1 MYSTSMKKLLS
12 LLTVFALVFG
22 MIAMVRPMQANA
34 ATVEIPISNG
44 DFETGAFGGA
54 VSGSNGATIV
64 EKATYEGNYA
74 LKFDATGEILTVTG
88 YLAEAT
94 TAEST
99 VTLSFWAKVLAG
111 STQNSVNF
119 GLFATNESWGNRVQ
133 KYGAG
138 YPEVGGQWKQIN
150 QALAVPAGTKIIQ
163 AQIYLGAAGA
173 TAIIDNVSITD
184 GNGNEILHSGGF
196 EKGALNDDFNAND
209 ALEIVCTPVHSGN
222 FAAHADKSAGN
233 GNISTTISIEP
244 SSVAR
249 TMTFSYWMYAPT
261 SANGAHNM
269 VVCFDTSS
277 GNWTNLSTKYGAQYA
292 TPGVWVQKTME
303 IAVAANTNTLQI
315 QLYAQDAGADFYIDD
330 LKLTEE
336 VANVAVNH
344 DVTLTLNQVTGDGTW
359 QFAISEA
366 PANKYYKVAAT
377 IDGVACNFLMGES
390 GGIMCIYPN
399 FFTALGGAVPTE
411 QIIIAEGTV
420 LKAVDS
426 ANGWQEIEGADTLT
440 IAEKIDLS
448 YVDGAWSKTVYTTDV
463 TLSLNQV
470 TADGTWQFAISEAP
484 ANKYYKVPATIDGT
498 AYNVLM
504 GESGGIMCIYPNFFT
519 ALGGAVPTEQII
531 IAEGT
536 VLKAVD
542 STNGWQEIEGAE
554 TLTIT
559 EKIDLSYVNG
569 AWSKT
574 VYTTNVEISFNQVT
588 SDGTWQFGLTPA
600 PAERFYKVPA
610 IVDGT
615 ACNVLIGE
623 ADGIMCV
630 YPNFFTAIGGVVP
643 TESLVIP
650 AGTVMYAVD
659 STNGWQVIDGANTLT
674 VTNGLSVEYNLGTWQ
689 DMSQYAGVTFEEIT
703 ASDLIVYKWEDQA
716 ANNYRS
722 VLGIYA
728 PNAQFGND
736 AGWGNFTKVAG
747 KVLINGAEVSVVY
760 GMAPSADDD
769 SSWGANNAILLYITG
784 DGYWDAVTTASSVT
798 ICAGT
803 MLVSGVD
810 NTKGVKFAEDFTMYK
825 NCDGS
830 WDTTADTHVYNQQN
844 TELEG
849 ALATDANC
857 QSAATY
863 YYSCFCGKL
872 GGETFSSGELGN
884 HNFVNGSCSVCG
896 QAAQSITISFQTVAA
911 DGTWQLIP
919 SAAPADSYYKANVLI
934 DGKEYAILMQYSDN
948 MLLIYPNFFTALGG
962 AVPAEST
969 VIPANTELKP
979 VTTSSNGWVEIED
992 AAVLLVTAELKIEK
1006 IAGKWFE
1013 MSKYSNVE
1021 FKEIYGADLDLY
1033 YQNIMRLSD
1042 YSDSQINTGLLL
1054 YPEYRELYDHYG
1066 RDANMTTFGFVPNIP
1081 TLQIPNDANWTNFT
1095 LLGTV
1100 SVAGAEPWETYM
1112 MQTPDSS
1119 DDAET
1124 AMTNGFL
1131 VRFYNGYVAD
1141 QATSVTIEPGT
1152 KIVTKD
1158 GTAGFVFVD
1167 GYTIYRD
1174 ENGNWSDVAPAGTNP
1189 VSRWSLLLADN
1200 IGVVFEMNV
1209 AETDTVT
1216 FTVNGTPVTAQKDGN
1231 TYTVYLAAAQ
1241 MTDQIE
1247 VFVNG
1252 VAVEK
1257 TYSVR
1262 AYADIILSGGY
1273 GDLVVNLVKQMLN
1286 YGAASQTVF
1295 SYNTTNLANS
1305 GIDVTA
1311 SVPTGD
1317 GEIQVSG
1324 NVDGITFYGA
1334 SLLHRTKTAVRIY
1347 FAAQSVKGLT
1357 FTANGVPCNA
1367 SQKDGLFYVEV
1378 AGINPQDLGSDVAV
1392 TVSNGT
1398 DTLSIAYSPMDYIVR
1413 MYEKAGTA
1421 DNTKALV
1428 QALYG
1433 YYLAA
1438 VDYTA

>member
-54 VSGSNGATIV
+54 VAGSNGASIV

-138 YPEVGGQWKQIN
+138 YPEVGGQWKQIS

-344 DVTLTLNQVTGDGTW
+344 DVTLSLNQVTSDGTW
-359 QFAISEA
+359 QFSISEA

-377 IDGVACNFLMGES
+377 IDGVACNF
-390 GGIMCIYPN
+390 
-399 FFTALGGAVPTE
+399 
-411 QIIIAEGTV
+411 
-420 LKAVDS
+420 
-426 ANGWQEIEGADTLT
+426 
-440 IAEKIDLS
+440 
-448 YVDGAWSKTVYTTDV
+448 
-463 TLSLNQV
+463 
-470 TADGTWQFAISEAP
+470 
-484 ANKYYKVPATIDGT
+484 
-498 AYNVLM
+498 LM

-689 DMSQYAGVTFEEIT
+689 DMSQYADVTFEEIT

-716 ANNYRS
+716 ASNYRS

-736 AGWGNFTKVAG
+736 ANWGNFTKVAG
-747 KVLINGAEVSVVY
+747 KVLIDGAEVSVVY
-760 GMAPSADDD
+760 GMAPATD
-769 SSWGANNAILLYITG
+769 SSWAADNAIMLYITG

-849 ALATDANC
+849 ALATEANC

-872 GGETFSSGELGN
+872 GSETFSSGELGN

>member
-1 MYSTSMKKLLS
+1 MYSISMKKLLS

-54 VSGSNGATIV
+54 VAGSNGASIV

-138 YPEVGGQWKQIN
+138 YPIVGGDWKQIS

-173 TAIIDNVSITD
+173 TAIVDNISITD
-184 GNGNEILHSGGF
+184 GNGNELLQSGGF
-196 EKGALNDDFNAND
+196 ENGALNGDFNAND
-209 ALEIVCTPVHSGN
+209 ALEIVCTPVHSGTY
-222 FAAHADKSAGN
+222 AAHADKSSGN
-233 GNISTTISIEP
+233 GNISTTVSITP
-244 SSVAR
+244 SSEAR

-292 TPGVWVQKTME
+292 TPGQWVQKTME

-315 QLYAQDAGADFYIDD
+315 QLYAQDTGADFYIDD
-330 LKLTEE
+330 LTLTEE
-336 VANVAVNH
+336 VAFVNH
-344 DVTLTLNQVTGDGTW
+344 DVTLSLNQVTSDGTW
-359 QFAISEA
+359 QFSISEA

-390 GGIMCIYPN
+390 GGIMCIYPS

-426 ANGWQEIEGADTLT
+426 ANGWQEIEGAETLT

-463 TLSLNQV
+463 TLELSSVQ
-470 TADGTWQFAISEAP
+470 ADGTWQLILSP
-484 ANKYYKVPATIDGT
+484 AADNKYYKAPVIIDGT
-498 AYNVLM
+498 QYNILM
-504 GESGGIMCIYPNFFT
+504 GESDGLLCIYPNFFT
-519 ALGGAVPTEQII
+519 ALGGAVPTE
-531 IAEGT
+531 
-536 VLKAVD
+536 
-542 STNGWQEIEGAE
+542 
-554 TLTIT
+554 
-559 EKIDLSYVNG
+559 
-569 AWSKT
+569 
-574 VYTTNVEISFNQVT
+574 
-588 SDGTWQFGLTPA
+588 
-600 PAERFYKVPA
+600 
-610 IVDGT
+610 
-615 ACNVLIGE
+615 
-623 ADGIMCV
+623 
-630 YPNFFTAIGGVVP
+630 
-643 TESLVIP
+643 SLVIP
-650 AGTVMYAVD
+650 AGTIMKPVVSD
-659 STNGWQVIDGANTLT
+659 NGWKEIDTVNALKLT
-674 VTNGLSVEYNLGTWQ
+674 NDFNIENNLGSWQ
-689 DMSQYAGVTFEEIT
+689 DMSQYADVTFEEIT
-703 ASDLIVYKWEDQA
+703 ADDLIVYKWEDQA
-716 ANNYRS
+716 ASNYRS

-736 AGWGNFTKVAG
+736 AGWHNFTKVAG
-747 KVLINGAEVSVVY
+747 KVLIDGAEVSVVY
-760 GMAPSADDD
+760 GMAPATD
-769 SSWGANNAILLYITG
+769 SSWAADNAIMLYITG

-849 ALATDANC
+849 ALATEANC

-872 GGETFSSGELGN
+872 GSETFSSGELGN

-948 MLLIYPNFFTALGG
+948 LLLIYPNFFTALSG

-1054 YPEYRELYDHYG
+1054 YPEYKELYEHYG